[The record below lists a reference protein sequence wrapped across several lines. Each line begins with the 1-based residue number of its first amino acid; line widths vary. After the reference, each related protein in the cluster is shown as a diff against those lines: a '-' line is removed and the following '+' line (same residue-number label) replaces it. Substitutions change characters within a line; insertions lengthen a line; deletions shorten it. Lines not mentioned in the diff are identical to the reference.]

1 MNEIFWIEGSLMLK
15 SGPFVVIVLGLSM
28 LMACKH
34 GVEAQ
39 TWAVDI
45 GGRRLFL
52 NCAGEAK
59 SPAVILEA
67 GSEATSDAWRL
78 VQPEVAKFAYVCS
91 YDRAGLGKS
100 DPATHEESISE
111 NVADLHALLQKAGV
125 APLYVLVGHSSGG
138 LRVRLY
144 QSQYPTEVAAIVLVD
159 SAHEEQVWRFNDAI
173 PGAVRGIP
181 QDPAGLARMG
191 MLPARQHSSWHTNI
205 PLIVIEHGKPMELP
219 PAALD
224 HAQLA
229 ENAMHALQ
237 LDLASRSKYGELR
250 KAEHSGHD
258 IPTEEPEAVV
268 LAIRDILSR
277 IKPM

>member
-1 MNEIFWIEGSLMLK
+1 MLK
-15 SGPFVVIVLGLSM
+15 SGSVLAAVLGLSM
-28 LMACKH
+28 LMACKQ

-39 TWAVDI
+39 PMAVDI
-45 GGRRLFL
+45 GGRRLLL
-52 NCAGEAK
+52 NCAGKAK

-67 GSEATSDAWRL
+67 GSEATSEAWRL
-78 VQPEVAKFAYVCS
+78 VQLEVAKFAYVCS
-91 YDRAGLGKS
+91 YDRAGLGRS
-100 DPATHEESISE
+100 DPAGHEESIAE
-111 NVADLHALLQKAGV
+111 NVSDLHALLQKAGV
-125 APLYVLVGHSSGG
+125 AGPYVLVGHSSGG

-144 QSQYPTEVAAIVLVD
+144 QSRYSGEVAAMVLVD

-191 MLPARQHSSWHTNI
+191 MLPARQHLLWHADI

-219 PAALD
+219 PAARE
-224 HAQLA
+224 HAQQA
-229 ENAMHALQ
+229 EDAMHALQ

-258 IPTEEPEAVV
+258 IPMEEPQAVV
-268 LAIRDILSR
+268 KAIQDILSR
-277 IKPM
+277 TKPI